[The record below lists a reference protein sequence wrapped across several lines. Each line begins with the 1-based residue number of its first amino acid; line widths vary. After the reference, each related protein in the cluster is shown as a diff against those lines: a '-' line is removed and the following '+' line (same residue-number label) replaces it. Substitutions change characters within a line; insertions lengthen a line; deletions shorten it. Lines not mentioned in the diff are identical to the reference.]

1 MHSVVP
7 SPRGHSEWQHPG
19 MTGATMGPGVSS
31 MLAAAP
37 GFHTEQSESRGFQ
50 RDAGPTVLE
59 PELAAGREAAGLFFV
74 VYFIKISFLFLF
86 ILMDTISRCTRGT
99 QVGPDRTPVPG
110 VGRVYFRLLRPQ
122 ECLQGPGLL

>member
-1 MHSVVP
+1 
-7 SPRGHSEWQHPG
+7 

-31 MLAAAP
+31 MLDAAP
-37 GFHTEQSESRGFQ
+37 GFHTEQSESQGFQ

-110 VGRVYFRLLRPQ
+110 VGRVYFQRLLRPQ